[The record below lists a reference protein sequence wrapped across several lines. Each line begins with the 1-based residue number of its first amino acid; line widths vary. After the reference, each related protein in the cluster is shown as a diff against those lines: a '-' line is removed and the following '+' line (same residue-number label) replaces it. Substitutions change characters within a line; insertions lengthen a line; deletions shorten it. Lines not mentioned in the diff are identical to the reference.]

1 MKDRTY
7 EVLIALLCVALAVAG
22 IYYLTADSPIWNE
35 WKSDERPS
43 TEAPPDPT
51 ASSGRQIDERLPS
64 DESQASTQQ
73 PPAPGPEDQVVT
85 KQAPGEEIDVRPPE
99 SQPGPGSEA
108 PSKTGGEAPPA
119 SGKELTDRI
128 PESES

>member
-7 EVLIALLCVALAVAG
+7 EVVIALLCVALAVAG
-22 IYYLTADSPIWNE
+22 IYYVTADSPIWNE

-43 TEAPPDPT
+43 AETPPDPT
-51 ASSGRQIDERLPS
+51 ASSGKQIDERLSP
-64 DESQASTQQ
+64 DEIRASTLQ
-73 PPAPGPEDQVVT
+73 PPAPDPEGQVVT
-85 KQAPGEEIDVRPPE
+85 KQAPGEEIDIRPPE
-99 SQPGPGSEA
+99 NRSGPGSEA
-108 PSKTGGEAPPA
+108 PSKTGSEAPPA